1 MSGKRP
7 ALLQITCVS
16 HQCLLWGDAKAGE
29 GRHLADPDIEAL
41 AAVHKYMHR
50 TTPTTVADLF
60 GESGEQTDVE

>member
-1 MSGKRP
+1 MSSGKRP

-41 AAVHKYMHR
+41 ARVHQLAHSIKHI
-50 TTPTTVADLF
+50 TIADLF
-60 GESGEQTDVE
+60 GDQENE